1 MNVEYYK
8 FWCIFVQQ
16 SSNIMFLYGFG
27 TFLAP
32 SFKSTAGHKTNI
44 HLIIR
49 STLNQTSY
57 TVAEMTKRPT
67 MKKKNCDEIEKKR
80 KKRIN
85 NDLSEKAVNIIFIC
99 SMEMRRNK

>member
-1 MNVEYYK
+1 
-8 FWCIFVQQ
+8 
-16 SSNIMFLYGFG
+16 
-27 TFLAP
+27 
-32 SFKSTAGHKTNI
+32 
-44 HLIIR
+44 
-49 STLNQTSY
+49 
-57 TVAEMTKRPT
+57 